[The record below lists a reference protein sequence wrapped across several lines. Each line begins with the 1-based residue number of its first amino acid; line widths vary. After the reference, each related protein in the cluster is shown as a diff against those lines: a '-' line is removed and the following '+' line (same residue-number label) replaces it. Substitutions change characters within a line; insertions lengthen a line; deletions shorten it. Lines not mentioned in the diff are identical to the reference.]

1 MRAQQ
6 IQIPTNGMQHR
17 KWVPGFRQGQGGPT
31 SNPPLLLSGPARCQ
45 TGCQDSFS
53 QLSARKPAHCRSL
66 AANEREVGHETAAM
80 VV

>member
-1 MRAQQ
+1 MRNKSRSPQMGCS
-6 IQIPTNGMQHR
+6 IGNGFLDSG
-17 KWVPGFRQGQGGPT
+17 KAKGGQRAA
-31 SNPPLLLSGPARCQ
+31 PPLLSGPARCQ

-66 AANEREVGHETAAM
+66 AANEREIGHETAAM